1 MWTYTTIPSVQEVLR
16 VRSTRVEAE
25 LLRRGRDGTWPE
37 PEQPAIIRATDV
49 LELTSLDF
57 TAPLA
62 SLYRT
67 TVLAV

>member
-1 MWTYTTIPSVQEVLR
+1 MWTYTTIPSVQEILL

-25 LLRRGRDGTWPE
+25 LLRRGKDGTWPE
-37 PEQPAIIRATDV
+37 QPTIIRPTDA

-67 TVLAV
+67 TVLAA

>member
-1 MWTYTTIPSVQEVLR
+1 VAGAGAT
-16 VRSTRVEAE
+16 
-25 LLRRGRDGTWPE
+25 
-37 PEQPAIIRATDV
+37 AIIRATDV